1 MLVETNCTTRS
12 ANLDP
17 PEERSENKL
26 LFFEVS
32 LPTWRKGKKTKKKNT
47 RVWPIQ
53 TLTHTMWSCLY
64 SPGLGLQVSLLYYHY
79 LIMIRL
85 RFMRKLSLQTLYY
98 PVTNSN
104 PVHKINFK
112 NGISMTPA
120 YSFIILKIKNY
131 SFIDNDL
138 HGKIV

>member
-1 MLVETNCTTRS
+1 LSKLIAQPDLLIWTLLKKEVKISFFSSRCHCP
-12 ANLDP
+12 L
-17 PEERSENKL
+17 EERA
-26 LFFEVS
+26 
-32 LPTWRKGKKTKKKNT
+32 KKKKKKNT